1 LNQAHPTTN
10 TPETSEKTFKRQ
22 SSAAATEAAEPPLSF
37 WQPWPWWC
45 VPAVVGLVLVFIF
58 VDPFIGD
65 WDGMDYTILSLAGY
79 PSSMAL
85 GRNLFIF
92 GNHALYQIAHAV
104 FNVQPEHAYLIFKY
118 AVVAQAP
125 LAVVA
130 CWVLARDFAKSI
142 QAATLAALFLVLSPV
157 FVLYGGQVMTDVPS
171 VLLLSVA
178 LLVHYRGV
186 QRERVW
192 LVIAGA
198 ALLGLGV
205 NLRETMGFYAPWLVV
220 APFVCGWKFQRRQIL
235 VVAISC
241 LVFLLCAT
249 GWFAFWFITDA
260 HYRWIWFGWR
270 ESMLQ
275 ESARHPVTLHSL
287 RPYLGYFFVSAPL
300 LLLSLPFALWNE
312 WRERKLSP
320 LFLLAAMGLL
330 CDLLLYFNYGTAVN
344 WRYFLTGLPAIAPL
358 CADFLIRILTRRLGS
373 VRIAFATCVTVVLVI
388 AVVFALLSRRTGQ
401 QFSERR
407 AMSKEYRRQLENV
420 PRDAVMISGAQTI
433 AVIYWKAIG
442 AGDWKTIG
450 TGGGWPGD
458 KLVPL
463 IENYLAENR
472 RVFLDSDPRWWVP
485 CGWQRDEIGS
495 IVKLQERFGFRRVTD
510 TIYELRPR
518 GEPGAIDSPNL
529 ERLLPANRPEDVK
542 KCPQLS
548 S

>member
-1 LNQAHPTTN
+1 MNRAHPTTN
-10 TPETSEKTFKRQ
+10 TPETSEETFKRQ
-22 SSAAATEAAEPPLSF
+22 SRAAAIQAADPILSF
-37 WQPWPWWC
+37 WRAWSWWG
-45 VPAVVGLVLVFIF
+45 VPAVVGLVLVLIF

-65 WDGMDYTILSLAGY
+65 GDGMDYTILSLAGY

-130 CWVLARDFAKSI
+130 CWVLARDFSKSI
-142 QAATLAALFLVLSPV
+142 HAATLAALFLVFSPV

-171 VLLLSVA
+171 VLLLAVA

-186 QRERVW
+186 QQERMW

-205 NLRETMGFYAPWLVV
+205 NLRETMGFYAPWLIV

-241 LVFLLCAT
+241 LVFFLCAI

-275 ESARHPVTLHSL
+275 ENARHPVTLHSL

-320 LFLLAAMGLL
+320 LFLLAAMGLM

-358 CADFLIRILTRRLGS
+358 CANFLIRILTRRLGS
-373 VRIAFATCVTVVLVI
+373 VRIAFAACVTVVLVVAGI
-388 AVVFALLSRRTGQ
+388 FAVLSRRTGQ

-407 AMSKEYRRQLENV
+407 AMSKEYRRQLANV
-420 PRDAVMISGAQTI
+420 PRDAVMISGSQTI

-458 KLVPL
+458 NLVPL
-463 IENYLAENR
+463 IRNYLADNR

-485 CGWQRDEIGS
+485 CGWQRDEIGA
-495 IVKLQERFGFRRVTD
+495 IVNLQEHFSFRRVTD

-518 GEPGAIDSPNL
+518 GEPGATDSPNL
-529 ERLLPANRPEDVK
+529 EKLLPANRPEDVK

>member
-1 LNQAHPTTN
+1 LNQAHPTTK
-10 TPETSEKTFKRQ
+10 TPETSEETFKRELSTTAQ
-22 SSAAATEAAEPPLSF
+22 AVDAPLPF
-37 WQPWPWWC
+37 WRAWPWWC
-45 VPAVVGLVLVFIF
+45 VPAVVGLVLVLVF

-125 LAVVA
+125 LAIVA
-130 CWVLARDFAKSI
+130 CWVLARDFSKSI
-142 QAATLAALFLVLSPV
+142 HAATLAALFLVLSPV

-186 QRERVW
+186 QQERVW

-249 GWFAFWFITDA
+249 AWFAFWFITDP

-275 ESARHPVTLHSL
+275 ESARHPVSLHSL
-287 RPYLGYFFVSAPL
+287 RPYFGYFFVSAPIV
-300 LLLSLPFALWNE
+300 LLSLPFALWNE
-312 WRERKLSP
+312 WHERKLSP

-358 CADFLIRILTRRLGS
+358 CAHFLTRTLTRRLGS
-373 VRIAFATCVTVVLVI
+373 VRIAFAACIMLVLVV
-388 AVVFALLSRRTGQ
+388 AGVFALLSRRTGQ

-407 AMSKEYRRQLENV
+407 AMSKEYRRQLANV
-420 PRDAVMISGAQTI
+420 PRDAVMISGSQTI

-458 KLVPL
+458 NLVPL
-463 IENYLAENR
+463 IENYLADNR

-485 CGWQRDEIGS
+485 CGWQRDELPA
-495 IVKLQERFGFRRVTD
+495 IVNLQERFSFRRVTD

-518 GEPGAIDSPNL
+518 GEAGATDSPNL
-529 ERLLPANRPEDVK
+529 ERLLPANRPEDLK

>member
-1 LNQAHPTTN
+1 MNQAHPTTN
-10 TPETSEKTFKRQ
+10 TSETSEKTFTRQ
-22 SSAAATEAAEPPLSF
+22 SSAAATQAADPPLSF
-37 WQPWPWWC
+37 WRAWPWWC
-45 VPAVVGLVLVFIF
+45 VPAVVGLVLVLVF

-130 CWVLARDFAKSI
+130 CWVLARDFSKSI
-142 QAATLAALFLVLSPV
+142 HAATLAALFLVFSPV

-186 QRERVW
+186 QQERVW

-220 APFVCGWKFQRRQIL
+220 APFVCGWKFQRRQIF
-235 VVAISC
+235 VVVISC
-241 LVFLLCAT
+241 LVFFLCAI
-249 GWFAFWFITDA
+249 GWFAFWFITDP

-275 ESARHPVTLHSL
+275 ENGRHPVTLHSL

-300 LLLSLPFALWNE
+300 LLLSLPFSLWNE
-312 WRERKLSP
+312 WHERKLSP

-358 CADFLIRILTRRLGS
+358 CANFLIRILTRRLGS
-373 VRIAFATCVTVVLVI
+373 VRIAFAACVSVVLVV
-388 AVVFALLSRRTGQ
+388 AVIFAVLSRRTGQ

-407 AMSKEYRRQLENV
+407 AMSKEYRRQLADV
-420 PRDAVMISGAQTI
+420 PRDAVMISGSQTI

-458 KLVPL
+458 NLVPL
-463 IENYLAENR
+463 IQNYLADNR
-472 RVFLDSDPRWWVP
+472 RVFLDSDLRWWVP
-485 CGWQRDEIGS
+485 CGWQRDEIGA
-495 IVKLQERFGFRRVTD
+495 IVNLQERFSFRRVTD

-518 GEPGAIDSPNL
+518 GESGATDFPNL